1 MIVDVLRKLKIDVS
15 YTMYRAGTKF
25 QSSAIAM
32 KRQFSMTNELKDIKA
47 ACPKDN

>member
-1 MIVDVLRKLKIDVS
+1 MIVDVLRKLKFDVS

-25 QSSAIAM
+25 TSSAIAM
-32 KRQFSMTNELKDIKA
+32 KRQFEMESPLKEIKA